1 SSFVDLKLAQLPH
14 AGEPSVSPHDQRSA
28 DLPPSPI
35 VSLEPNSPNGSLLF
49 HERKYVRAH
58 LHVKVRERRRL
69 LPNEVEKVHL
79 GDQRDVRETS
89 VETTEVGNLD
99 LLVPQ
104 LQAQRAHLSVR
115 SLQEL
120 VCPSQLRA

>member
-1 SSFVDLKLAQLPH
+1 MANSWKLLRISRFSGEPEPQDIHGGSSFVDLKLAQLPH

-58 LHVKVRERRRL
+58 LHVKVRELRRF

-79 GDQRDVRETS
+79 RDQRDVRETS
-89 VETTEVGNLD
+89 VEST
-99 LLVPQ
+99 
-104 LQAQRAHLSVR
+104 
-115 SLQEL
+115 
-120 VCPSQLRA
+120 